1 MATIGPAAGL
11 VDRLRSTFN
20 EYCKIQ
26 VGKARLMYDPSAPK
40 MSQAQYLLV
49 CQDCGILEP
58 EGGEAAKEWHMQR
71 DGVRMAQPTGTLPSV
86 MQHPSC
92 TCDTHN
98 SSINA
103 QHTQATWVPRPSTSS
118 SPPTSQSTSTPCPS
132 STLYGPCQRCP
143 QPLAPMS
150 TSWLLTWQ
158 ATSPSTPT
166 SHMLGKW

>member
-58 EGGEAAKEWHMQR
+58 EGGEAAKEWHMHCKSEGSHR
-71 DGVRMAQPTGTLPSV
+71 NGVLPSV
-86 MQHPSC
+86 MQYPSC
-92 TCDTHN
+92 TCNIPN
-98 SSINA
+98 SSTNA
-103 QHTQATWVPRPSTSS
+103 QHMQVTWVPRPSTSS
-118 SPPTSQSTSTPCPS
+118 SPPTSQSTSTSCPS
-132 STLYGPCQRCP
+132 STLCGHCQRCP
-143 QPLAPMS
+143 QPLAPTS

-166 SHMLGKW
+166 SHMSGRW